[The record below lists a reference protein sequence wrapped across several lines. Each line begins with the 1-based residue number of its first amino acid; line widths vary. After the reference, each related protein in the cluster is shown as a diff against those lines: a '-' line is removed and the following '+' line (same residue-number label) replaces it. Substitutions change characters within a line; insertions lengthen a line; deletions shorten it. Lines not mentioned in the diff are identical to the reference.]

1 MNHYDY
7 IIVGSGIA
15 GLYIALLAIKQGSI
29 LILTKGN
36 IDDCNT
42 KYAQGGIAVAMGRD
56 DSPELHFKDTMAAGH
71 GLCDAEAVR
80 ILTEEAAECIADLIK
95 FGVPFDTLDGEITLA
110 REAAH
115 SIPRI
120 IHAGGDATGEHIE
133 VALSQQVRSGSIKV
147 LEDCLASEILVEEGK
162 VKGVKALDCR
172 TGLVEEYSCQFLI
185 LATGG
190 AGRLF
195 KYTTNSDVVTG
206 DGIALAFEAG
216 AGISDME
223 FFQFHPTV
231 LRLPG
236 VAPFL
241 ISEAVRGE
249 GGILRNVE
257 GYRFMPDYAADAE
270 LAPRDVVAR
279 SIVYEMRKTGSD
291 RVFLDITHLP
301 PRLITT
307 RFPHIYRF
315 CLDHGLDITRGLI
328 PVAPAAHYLMG
339 GVKVNIWGE
348 TNISGLFAAGETACT
363 GVHGANRLAS
373 NSLLESVVFGKRVVE
388 RTVSRCHSEG
398 AKRAKNLTRDSSPT
412 LGTSSAIS
420 YSLPERE
427 SLLHVPPLNLLNLQ
441 SLMWDKVGIIRSG
454 ESLAKAAVILA
465 TWQRSLPQPIDRPSC
480 ELNNLVVCARLVTE
494 AALLREESRGAQ
506 FRTDFSQT
514 SSAWQKHIT
523 FFSLPLTGGEASPGH
538 VSRSPESFDSCHSER
553 SEESHRSGQA
563 PRPKNLAQDKLRKGE
578 GIGEGENAN

>member
-1 MNHYDY
+1 MKPNYYDY

-15 GLYIALLAIKQGSI
+15 GLYIALLAIERGSV
-29 LILTKGN
+29 LILTKGS

-42 KYAQGGIAVAMGRD
+42 KYAQGGIAVAMGKD
-56 DSPELHFKDTMAAGH
+56 DSPELHFKDTMAAGD

-80 ILTEEAAECIADLIK
+80 ILTEEAADCTADLIK
-95 FGVPFDTLDGEITLA
+95 FGVPFDTLNGEITLT

-115 SIPRI
+115 SVPRI
-120 IHAGGDATGEHIE
+120 MHAGGDATGEHIE
-133 VALSQQVRSGSIKV
+133 VTLSRQVRSTPIRV
-147 LEDCLASEILVEEGK
+147 LENCLASEILIQKDRVT
-162 VKGVKALDCR
+162 GVRALDCR
-172 TGLVEEYSCQFLI
+172 TDSVEEYHCQFLI

-216 AGISDME
+216 AEISDME

-257 GYRFMPDYAADAE
+257 GHRFMPDYADEAE
-270 LAPRDVVAR
+270 LATRDVVAR
-279 SIVYEMRKTGSD
+279 SIVYEMKKTHND
-291 RVFLDITHLP
+291 RVFLDVTHLP
-301 PRLITT
+301 SRLITT

-315 CLDHGLDITRGLI
+315 CQDHGLDITKGLI

-339 GVKVNIWGE
+339 GVKVNSWGE
-348 TNISGLFAAGETACT
+348 ANIPGLFAAGETACT

-373 NSLLESVVFGKRVVE
+373 NSLLESVVFSKRVVQ
-388 RTVSRCHSEG
+388 RTEMTASPRHRK
-398 AKRAKNLTRDSSPT
+398 KRSDE
-412 LGTSSAIS
+412 AIS
-420 YSLPERE
+420 HCLPDRE
-427 SLLHVPPLNLLNLQ
+427 VLPKVPPLNLPNLQ

-454 ESLAKAAVILA
+454 KSLKEAASILA
-465 TWQRSLPQPIDRPSC
+465 TWESLLSQPGDRPSY
-480 ELNNLVVCARLVTE
+480 ELNNLVLCARLMTE
-494 AALLREESRGAQ
+494 AALLRKESRGAH
-506 FRTDFSQT
+506 FRTDFPRT
-514 SSAWQKHIT
+514 
-523 FFSLPLTGGEASPGH
+523 
-538 VSRSPESFDSCHSER
+538 SPEWQRHIIFK
-553 SEESHRSGQA
+553 
-563 PRPKNLAQDKLRKGE
+563 KNVIK
-578 GIGEGENAN
+578 

>member
-1 MNHYDY
+1 VKTNYCDY

-15 GLYIALLAIKQGSI
+15 GLYIALLAIERGSV

-42 KYAQGGIAVAMGRD
+42 KYAQGGIALAMGKD
-56 DSPELHFKDTMAAGH
+56 DSPELHFKDTMAAGD
-71 GLCDAEAVR
+71 GLCDAGAVH
-80 ILTEEAAECIADLIK
+80 ILTEEAADCIADLIK
-95 FGVPFDTLDGEITLA
+95 FGVPFDTLDGEITLT

-115 SIPRI
+115 SVPRI
-120 IHAGGDATGEHIE
+120 LHAGGDATGEHIE
-133 VALSQQVRSGSIKV
+133 VTLSRQVRSTPIKV
-147 LEDCLASEILVEEGK
+147 LENCLASEILVQ
-162 VKGVKALDCR
+162 KGRVVGVRALDCH
-172 TGLVEEYSCQFLI
+172 TGSVEEYSCKFLI

-216 AGISDME
+216 AEIRDME

-257 GYRFMPDYAADAE
+257 GHRFMPDYAAEAE
-270 LAPRDVVAR
+270 LATRDIVAR
-279 SIVYEMRKTGSD
+279 SIVYEMKKTHSD
-291 RVFLDITHLP
+291 RVFLDVTHLP
-301 PRLITT
+301 SRLITT

-315 CLDHGLDITRGLI
+315 CRDHGLDITKGLI

-339 GVKVNIWGE
+339 GVKVNSWGE
-348 TNISGLFAAGETACT
+348 ANIPGLFAAGETACT

-373 NSLLESVVFGKRVVE
+373 NSLLESVVFSKRIMQ
-388 RTVSRCHSEG
+388 RTEMATPPRRRK
-398 AKRAKNLTRDSSPT
+398 KRGNE
-412 LGTSSAIS
+412 AIP
-420 YSLPERE
+420 YCLPERE
-427 SLLHVPPLNLLNLQ
+427 ALPKVPLLNLPNLQ

-454 ESLAKAAVILA
+454 RSLKEAASILA
-465 TWQRSLPQPIDRPSC
+465 TWENLLPQPGDRPSY
-480 ELNNLVVCARLVTE
+480 ELNNLVLCARLMTE
-494 AALLREESRGAQ
+494 AALLREESRGAH
-506 FRTDFSQT
+506 FRTDFPRT
-514 SSAWQKHIT
+514 
-523 FFSLPLTGGEASPGH
+523 
-538 VSRSPESFDSCHSER
+538 SPEWQRHIVFR
-553 SEESHRSGQA
+553 
-563 PRPKNLAQDKLRKGE
+563 KNVIK
-578 GIGEGENAN
+578 